1 MLVSG
6 LSKRIVLAPCL
17 FERQPLQLAEW
28 VFPVTNRCH
37 IGAIPL
43 QYRCNLGAVH
53 STCASEA
60 R

>member
-28 VFPVTNRCH
+28 VFPVTNRS
-37 IGAIPL
+37 PVQFL
-43 QYRCNLGAVH
+43 CNIAVI
-53 STCASEA
+53 
-60 R
+60 